1 MDQSITRDS
10 MTAADCFDVLQL
22 ADNQVSRNTAV
33 GAKNL
38 LNISLLGRE
47 NIEMKAR
54 MSYLERSDNLGY
66 KPIFFLNI
74 FLKFNLYNP

>member
-1 MDQSITRDS
+1 

-22 ADNQVSRNTAV
+22 ADGQVTWNTAV

-54 MSYLERSDNLGY
+54 MSSLERSDNLGY
-66 KPIFFLNI
+66 KHIFFVNI
-74 FLKFNLYNP
+74 FLKFNL